1 MRGVGSAKNFKQVL
15 LFTHLFCYL
24 CQKGAETKYSPKCTF
39 AKHALTNNKLKLIA
53 MANKRDL
60 KHEINFITTEL
71 VNECLFLKEY
81 TTEMPAEKC
90 ETLINRILDIQDE
103 YIRRANRTDGKD
115 SPKLVKAYYKK
126 LIQDFDAAIGEILKE
141 IGE

>member
-1 MRGVGSAKNFKQVL
+1 MVRQKISNKFCFLPTSFAIFAK
-15 LFTHLFCYL
+15 
-24 CQKGAETKYSPKCTF
+24 KGAETKYSPKCTF